1 MKQSEINQMSS
12 EELQNKL
19 VEAQRSH
26 AELKRMHGMSP
37 LENPA
42 QVTQAR
48 KTVARLKTAINSKR

>member
-1 MKQSEINQMSS
+1 MSS